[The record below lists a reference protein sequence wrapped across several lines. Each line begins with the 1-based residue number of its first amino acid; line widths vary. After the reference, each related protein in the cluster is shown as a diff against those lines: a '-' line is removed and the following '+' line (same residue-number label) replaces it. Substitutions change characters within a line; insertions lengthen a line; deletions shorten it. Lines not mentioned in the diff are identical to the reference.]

1 MHINIFL
8 ANGQVLCLKGLI
20 ESEGTSKMSIKRRSS
35 TFSVARP
42 QNVLKIEPSTVGKP
56 KKRSIFEQVV
66 VAEGFASIVFFNLST
81 RLYVR

>member
-56 KKRSIFEQVV
+56 K
-66 VAEGFASIVFFNLST
+66 
-81 RLYVR
+81 